1 MSLLFEIVIGGAS
14 GGFLGEGADLCL
26 YSADLCNQLRN

>member
-1 MSLLFEIVIGGAS
+1 MSLLFEIVIGGLLEGS
-14 GGFLGEGADLCL
+14 WERGADLCL